1 MSKNIGTRTG
11 RAMGTNICMVRRS
24 RLRLMMMVTTEMETM
39 RGDVSRTGNGNVG
52 CETGTETGK
61 R

>member
-24 RLRLMMMVTTEMETM
+24 RLMMMMVMTEMETM